1 MTAFSRANHPLRLAA
16 LFAGT
21 LLAAGLVASAA
32 GAVLYIV
39 DDQRTGPAVAD
50 APPDTN
56 LDVPDGLVV
65 LQILETLDELAAE
78 VGFEPLLAG
87 LLPETTE
94 RRPVFAATQPDEHG
108 VRFAHVSYSAKKDTT
123 VDGITG
129 PTVVLFQGQG
139 EPGPDVD
146 GELRRIEWGNA
157 RALAAT
163 FACGDLVVDARFY
176 FSPDAAPGE
185 PFLNPRMTSAA
196 EMVVDDLLE
205 RCG

>member
-1 MTAFSRANHPLRLAA
+1 MTAFSRSNHPLRLAA

-21 LLAAGLVASAA
+21 VLAAGLVASAA

-50 APPDTN
+50 TPLDTN

-65 LQILETLDELAAE
+65 LQLVDTREQLAAE

-87 LLPETTE
+87 VLPETTDGE
-94 RRPVFAATQPDEHG
+94 PVFAVTQPDEHG
-108 VRFAHVSYSAKKDTT
+108 VRFAHVSYSAKKD
-123 VDGITG
+123 VAIDGITG
-129 PTVVLFQGQG
+129 PTVVLFQGKG
-139 EPGPDVD
+139 EPGPAVD

-163 FACGDLVVDARFY
+163 FPCGDLVVDARFY
-176 FSPDAAPGE
+176 FGPDAAPGE
-185 PFLNPRMTSAA
+185 PFLNPQMTSAA
-196 EMVVDDLLE
+196 QLVIDDLLE